1 MRMPAYDESYLD
13 SMLQKVRYLFKLAAR
28 NSEDVFSVITAYMSG
43 DYRRHM
49 DEGNPLYLNKTPKQI
64 LGSIG
69 IQIKND
75 SRPSERYD
83 EFILEWMADI
93 YTYMQWKYNLA
104 SEHIVRNI
112 KPEELYSKYNPLHEA
127 SIENGADKLQSVY
140 CQNIQKKLPVTGSA
154 GGEKN

>member
-13 SMLQKVRYLFKLAAR
+13 GMIQKIRYLFKLAAR
-28 NSEDVFSVITAYMSG
+28 NSEDAFSVITAYMMG

-93 YTYMQWKYNLA
+93 YTYMQWKYSLA
-104 SEHIVRNI
+104 SDRIVRSI
-112 KPEELYSKYNPLHEA
+112 QPEELYSKYNPLHET
-127 SIENGADKLQSVY
+127 SIENGADKLRSL
-140 CQNIQKKLPVTGSA
+140 CC
-154 GGEKN
+154 